1 MVHDR
6 VLYYFSAQPQQTQDH
21 LSLRGATLKKLKES
35 MRSAGQAKQHIY
47 YLRISNFY
55 LRKQTNKQNK
65 PQTKKKPQQPTNQ
78 KKSPKT
84 YQKNAGP
91 LLTNFAGTNRREERL
106 KAQGQSDTEPTEH
119 GHQKAVINHNQ

>member
-65 PQTKKKPQQPTNQ
+65 PQTKKNPNNQPTKKNPQ
-78 KKSPKT
+78 KHTKKM
-84 YQKNAGP
+84 QD
-91 LLTNFAGTNRREERL
+91 LC
-106 KAQGQSDTEPTEH
+106 
-119 GHQKAVINHNQ
+119 